1 MPGVYRLIV
10 IYRNDMSDSRRH
22 LVIIGG
28 GPAGTQAATTAAS
41 KGGRVTLI
49 EKQIVGGAAHL
60 WDCIPSKTMAAS
72 ALRHSSVRNAAKLGL
87 STEPTKV
94 DTGVL
99 AERIQ
104 VITGDINRNWLELL
118 ASQRVDVINGH
129 GRFVSDREVVV
140 ETDTGERRIGFDRAM
155 ISTGSAPRVPDW
167 APVDGERVLTTR
179 DCYSMAEVP
188 EHVVII
194 GSGVTG
200 VEFTHIFESLG
211 SKVSLVVSRRQI
223 LPLRDAEVAAV
234 LEEDFIER
242 GVHLVFGARAEKIDL
257 DGASV
262 SVFCDDGRVLRG
274 SHALLAV
281 GSVPLT
287 EGLGLEEAGIATD
300 GGYVEV
306 DEYQRTSVPHIYAA
320 GDVTGQMP
328 LSSVASMQGR
338 KIARHALD
346 LPVEPLDYSKV
357 AEAIFT
363 EPEIASVGLVDVE
376 AAAQGRKVRT
386 MKVPFAANARSVLQ
400 HFTRGFVKLTSDPAT
415 GVVLGGTI
423 VGHRASELIGVLTLA
438 VQADVTVKQL
448 VETLMAHP
456 TMTEA
461 ISDAAE

>member
-1 MPGVYRLIV
+1 
-10 IYRNDMSDSRRH
+10 MSDSRRH
-22 LVIIGG
+22 LVILGG

-49 EKQIVGGAAHL
+49 EKEIVGGAAHL

-72 ALRHSSVRNAAKLGL
+72 ALRHTSVRNAAKLGL
-87 STEPTKV
+87 STEPTRV

-118 ASQRVDVINGH
+118 ASQAVDVIYGH
-129 GRFVSDREVVV
+129 GRFVSDHEVGV
-140 ETDTGERRIGFDRAM
+140 ENDSGERRIGFDRAM
-155 ISTGSAPRVPDW
+155 VSTGSAPRVPDW

-179 DCYSMAEVP
+179 HCYDLAEVP

-242 GVHLVFGARAEKIDL
+242 GVHLAFGARAEKIDV
-257 DGASV
+257 DDTGI
-262 SVFCDDGRVLRG
+262 SVFCDDGRVLPG

-287 EGLGLEEAGIATD
+287 DGLGLEEAGIAASN
-300 GGYVEV
+300 GYIEV

-346 LPVEPLDYSKV
+346 LPVTPLDYSKV

-386 MKVPFAANARSVLQ
+386 MKVPFASNARSVLQ

>member
-1 MPGVYRLIV
+1 
-10 IYRNDMSDSRRH
+10 
-22 LVIIGG
+22 
-28 GPAGTQAATTAAS
+28 
-41 KGGRVTLI
+41 
-49 EKQIVGGAAHL
+49 VGGAAHL
-60 WDCIPSKTMAAS
+60 WDCIPSKTMAAA
-72 ALRHSSVRNAAKLGL
+72 ALRHSSVRNAARLGL
-87 STEPTKV
+87 ATELTKV
-94 DTGVL
+94 NTGVL
-99 AERIQ
+99 ATRIKE
-104 VITGDINRNWLELL
+104 ITGDINRNWVELL
-118 ASQRVDVINGH
+118 QSQSVEVIYGH
-129 GRFVSDREVVV
+129 GRFVSDHEVVV
-140 ETDTGERRIGFDRAM
+140 DSESGERRVHFDRAM
-155 ISTGSAPRVPDW
+155 ISTGSAPRIPDW

-179 DCYSMAEVP
+179 QSYDLAEVP
-188 EHVVII
+188 ERMIVI

-223 LPLRDAEVAAV
+223 LPYRDAEVAAV
-234 LEEDFIER
+234 LEEDFLER
-242 GVHLVFGARAEKIDL
+242 GVHLAIGARAEKIDV
-257 DGASV
+257 DGSGV
-262 SVFCDDGRVLRG
+262 SVFCDDGRVIRG

-287 EGLGLEEAGIATD
+287 EGLGLDSAGVTMSN
-300 GGYVEV
+300 GYVEV
-306 DEYQRTSVPHIYAA
+306 DEYQRTSVSHVYAA

-346 LPVEPLDYSKV
+346 LPVTPLDYSKV

-423 VGHRASELIGVLTLA
+423 VGHRASELIGILTLA

>member
-1 MPGVYRLIV
+1 
-10 IYRNDMSDSRRH
+10 MSDSRRH

-49 EKQIVGGAAHL
+49 EKEIVGGAAHL

-87 STEPTKV
+87 AIEPTRV
-94 DTGVL
+94 DTRAL
-99 AERIQ
+99 AERIR

-118 ASQRVDVINGH
+118 ASQAVEVLHGH

-140 ETDTGERRIGFDRAM
+140 DDASGQRPISFDRAM

-179 DCYSMAEVP
+179 DCYEMEEVP
-188 EHVVII
+188 EHIVII

-211 SKVSLVVSRRQI
+211 AKVSLVVSRRQI

-242 GVHLVFGARAEKIDL
+242 GVHLLFGARAEKIDL
-257 DGASV
+257 DGAGV
-262 SVFCDDGRVLRG
+262 SVFCDDGRVVRG

-281 GSVPLT
+281 GSVPLS
-287 EGLGLEEAGIATD
+287 EGLGLEEAGITTD
-300 GGYVEV
+300 NGYIDV
-306 DEYQRTSVPHIYAA
+306 DEFQRTSVPHIYAA

-386 MKVPFAANARSVLQ
+386 MKVPFASNARSVLQ